1 MRKNLLLVL
10 LMFFSPAQAQSS
22 QEHWRLLIS
31 GDYHGDEAP
40 TKPGIGWLAL
50 IPLGG
55 VWRLEPALVRAKP
68 VFDVVLDAKG
78 QTTGIQI
85 TSNRADAIALLRFQ
99 NVKPGKVDTP
109 SMTFKDTPRSVSSGD
124 PPLRI
129 PFKGEQYLIQAD
141 KGRVYLHLR
150 QSKAQ
155 LPDLLAA
162 DGDNENSASLL
173 WAGDLD
179 GDGRL
184 DLLFAYNGNN
194 RAGVCLYLS
203 AAAAE
208 GELVQRAACHG
219 GIGC

>member
-85 TSNRADAIALLRFQ
+85 TSIGQMPLPCCVFKTSNRA
-99 NVKPGKVDTP
+99 
-109 SMTFKDTPRSVSSGD
+109 RSI
-124 PPLRI
+124 R
-129 PFKGEQYLIQAD
+129 
-141 KGRVYLHLR
+141 
-150 QSKAQ
+150 
-155 LPDLLAA
+155 
-162 DGDNENSASLL
+162 
-173 WAGDLD
+173 
-179 GDGRL
+179 
-184 DLLFAYNGNN
+184 
-194 RAGVCLYLS
+194 RA
-203 AAAAE
+203 
-208 GELVQRAACHG
+208 
-219 GIGC
+219 